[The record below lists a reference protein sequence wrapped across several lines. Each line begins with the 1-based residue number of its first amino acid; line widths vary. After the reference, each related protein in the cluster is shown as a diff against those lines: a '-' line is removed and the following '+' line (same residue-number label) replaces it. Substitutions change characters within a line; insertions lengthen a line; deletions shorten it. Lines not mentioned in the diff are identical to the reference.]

1 LFDLNSS
8 DMMEIQRW
16 LDKTVRKM
24 VKQELNKMGVPRLL
38 LTGVV
43 QSVYKNGNNTY
54 ANVYLN
60 GDPTISTNIPVNP
73 DIAANVTAN
82 TPVWVM
88 AVNFDQRDLYVLA
101 RKLA

>member
-1 LFDLNSS
+1 LFDLSSS
-8 DMMEIQRW
+8 DMIEIQRW
-16 LDKTVRKM
+16 LDKMVRN
-24 VKQELNKMGVPRLL
+24 VIKQELNKMGIPRLL
-38 LTGVV
+38 IPGVV

-60 GDPTISTNIPVNP
+60 GSSTASSNIPVNP
-73 DIAANVTAN
+73 DIASNVTAN